1 MLRLLQIEFHKM
13 RFSRATKVL
22 LIIYFSLFFSIILFA
37 SIRFKFG
44 NIDFQLADQGI
55 FNFPYIWH
63 FNTYFAAILKI
74 FLALVIVSMIS
85 VEYSNR
91 TLKQNLIDGLS
102 KKEFVLSKFYMILAF
117 SVASTLLIFLVSLG
131 LGLIFS
137 DFNEVGIIF
146 SRMEYL
152 GGYFLKLMG
161 FFSFCFFLGVLIK
174 RSAFAI
180 GALFV
185 WWIVES
191 IIKGIMMVQVQK
203 NEITDWLTPFLPLE
217 SMGNLVK
224 EPLTKLGIVKSSF
237 NVVKDSNIYWYQILI
252 VLVWTA
258 VFIWGSYV
266 LIKKRDL

>member
-1 MLRLLQIEFHKM
+1 MLRLLGIEFHKM
-13 RFSRATKVL
+13 RYSRATKIL
-22 LIIYFSLFFSIILFA
+22 LIIYFSLFFSVILFA

-63 FNTYFAAILKI
+63 FNTYFAAIMKI
-74 FLALVIVSMIS
+74 FLALLIVSMIS
-85 VEYSNR
+85 VEYAHN
-91 TLKQNLIDGLS
+91 TIKQNLIDGLS
-102 KKEFVLSKFYMILAF
+102 KKEFVLSKFYMITAL
-117 SVASTLLIFLVSLG
+117 SLASTLLIFLVSLG

-137 DFNEVGIIF
+137 DFNEIGIIF

-152 GGYFLKLMG
+152 GGYFLKLLG
-161 FFSFCFFLGVLIK
+161 FFSFCFFLGVWIK

-180 GALFV
+180 AALFV
-185 WWIVES
+185 WWIMES

-203 NEITDWLTPFLPLE
+203 NQITDWLTPLLPLE
-217 SMGNLVK
+217 SMSNLVR

-237 NVVKDSNIYWYQILI
+237 GVIRDSNIYGYQILI
-252 VLVWTA
+252 VLLWT
-258 VFIWGSYV
+258 FIFISAAYL